1 MQHAWIWKYRG
12 LGNGIRCAAM
22 AIVLLCMVCSC
33 DRPIRNQSLK
43 SFSELLSEKNL
54 TAEKASDIRL
64 SLENISADSL
74 NEAERNF
81 RSFLIIKA
89 ADKAYIPHSNDT
101 AYLAVKDY
109 FSKHHEELYQEVLY
123 YGGRV
128 YSDIG
133 DYPTALRH
141 FNEALEKLDDSEK
154 NLALRATIN
163 SQTGQLLNKLCI
175 YDQAQ
180 QYIRAAIE
188 IEKATKDS
196 INLMYDYNTL
206 GYILLHQGMLQESKE
221 SFNASNLI
229 EERLN
234 SKIANRKDSV
244 STNNE
249 SYLSYI
255 YSRCNDNES
264 ALKMIRKALETA
276 DSLDMPT
283 VYRHAIMVYLDAGI
297 PDTAYYYAHRLTTR
311 QDPYGRE
318 FGYEMM
324 LSPSLIHFVDADSIP
339 IFFAEYKDLLD
350 SYYNDNQNRAALI
363 QNTSYNYSIHDRDR
377 KAAEDKNI
385 FLMRL
390 IIGAIVLVLLAVVI
404 IIYQKY
410 RYQKKLLSLYNGL
423 DNVELLN
430 KITLNKDHAP
440 EMTERENTI
449 HQEDQMDKEIL
460 PALSETNDQKGNEDE
475 YQKLKTKLDKELDA
489 LISKSAVTPPSIPPE
504 ILQSKPY
511 RAMLEKIRAEDT
523 IEYDNALWKELETEV
538 LLYLPNIKYNLNL
551 LSGGILKEWEYQ
563 MLLLIRCGMN
573 SSQIAQLIGR
583 RKSAISYRREKISNI
598 MFGKKLDAKT
608 FDTLIRL
615 I

>member
-1 MQHAWIWKYRG
+1 MQHAWRWKYRG
-12 LGNGIRCAAM
+12 LGNGIRCAVM
-22 AIVLLCMVCSC
+22 AIVLLCAACAC

-43 SFSELLSEKNL
+43 TFYEQLSEKNL

-109 FSKHHEELYQEVLY
+109 FTDHHKELYPEVLY

-141 FNEALEKLDDSEK
+141 FNEALEKLEDSEK

>member
-1 MQHAWIWKYRG
+1 
-12 LGNGIRCAAM
+12 
-22 AIVLLCMVCSC
+22 
-33 DRPIRNQSLK
+33 
-43 SFSELLSEKNL
+43 
-54 TAEKASDIRL
+54 
-64 SLENISADSL
+64 
-74 NEAERNF
+74 
-81 RSFLIIKA
+81 
-89 ADKAYIPHSNDT
+89 
-101 AYLAVKDY
+101 
-109 FSKHHEELYQEVLY
+109 
-123 YGGRV
+123 
-128 YSDIG
+128 
-133 DYPTALRH
+133 
-141 FNEALEKLDDSEK
+141 
-154 NLALRATIN
+154 
-163 SQTGQLLNKLCI
+163 
-175 YDQAQ
+175 
-180 QYIRAAIE
+180 
-188 IEKATKDS
+188 
-196 INLMYDYNTL
+196 
-206 GYILLHQGMLQESKE
+206 
-221 SFNASNLI
+221 
-229 EERLN
+229 
-234 SKIANRKDSV
+234 
-244 STNNE
+244 
-249 SYLSYI
+249 
-255 YSRCNDNES
+255 
-264 ALKMIRKALETA
+264 MIHRALETA

-283 VYRHAIMVYLDAGI
+283 VYGHAIMVFLDAGM
-297 PDTAYYYAHRLTTR
+297 PDSAFCYAHRLTAR

-440 EMTERENTI
+440 KMAERENTI

-489 LISKSAVTPPSIPPE
+489 FISKSAVTPPSIPPE

>member
-1 MQHAWIWKYRG
+1 MQHAWRWKYRG

-43 SFSELLSEKNL
+43 TFYEQLSEKNL
-54 TAEKASDIRL
+54 TAERASDIRL

-89 ADKAYIPHSNDT
+89 ADKAYITHTNDS
-101 AYLAVKDY
+101 AYLGVKDY
-109 FSKHHEELYQEVLY
+109 FSKHHEELYPEVLY

-154 NLALRATIN
+154 NLALKATIN
-163 SQTGQLLNKLCI
+163 SQTGQLLNKLRI

-196 INLMYDYNTL
+196 IKLMYNYNTL
-206 GYILLHQGMLQESKE
+206 GYILLHQEMLQESKE
-221 SFNASNLI
+221 LFTASNLI
-229 EERLN
+229 KE
-234 SKIANRKDSV
+234 KINLAAADSKDSV
-244 STNNE
+244 FINNE
-249 SYLSYI
+249 SYLSYV
-255 YSRCNDNES
+255 YSICNKKDS
-264 ALKMIRKALETA
+264 ALKMIHRALETA

-283 VYRHAIMVYLDAGI
+283 VYGHAVMVFLNAGM
-297 PDTAYYYAHRLTTR
+297 PDSAFCYAHRLTAR

-324 LSPSLIHFVDADSIP
+324 LSPSLIHFVAADSIP

-385 FLMRL
+385 FLTRL

-410 RYQKKLLSLYNGL
+410 RYQKKLLGLHNGL

-440 EMTERENTI
+440 EMTERGNTI
-449 HQEDQMDKEIL
+449 NQEDQMDKEIL
-460 PALSETNDQKGNEDE
+460 PTLSEINDQKGNEDE

-489 LISKSAVTPPSIPPE
+489 LISKSAATPPSIPPE

-523 IEYDNALWKELETEV
+523 IEYDNALWRELETEV
-538 LLYLPNIKYNLNL
+538 LLYLPDIKYNLNL

-583 RKSAISYRREKISNI
+583 RKSAISYRRDKISNI